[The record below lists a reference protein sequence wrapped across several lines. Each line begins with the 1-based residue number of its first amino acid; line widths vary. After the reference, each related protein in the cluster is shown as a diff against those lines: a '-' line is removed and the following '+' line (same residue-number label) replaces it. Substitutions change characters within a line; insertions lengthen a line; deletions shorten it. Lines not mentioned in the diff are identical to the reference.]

1 MQTTIYVLVS
11 DGVEIGQATGL
22 IGLQKMHDHV
32 MDLAVQQ
39 VRNPKDIDVLAKVI
53 DPNGIYVRPFASRR
67 DLLKHLRNKHRDF
80 FQYHSAYKRN
90 LYADRE
96 IDPQLAE
103 ILLNAVEKRRAL
115 QDRLMYLQKEWF
127 DQQVEKGGGGVHI
140 TKYPVWEE
148 SAELSAVNESIADAL
163 QLLDRGTCR

>member
-22 IGLQKMHDHV
+22 IGLQKLHDHV

-39 VRNPKDIDVLAKVI
+39 VRNPKDIDIIAKLV
-53 DPNGIYVRPFASRR
+53 DPDGIYVRPFASRR
-67 DLLKHLRNKHRDF
+67 DLLNHLRNKHRDF
-80 FQYHSAYKRN
+80 FQYHTAYKRN

-96 IDPQLAE
+96 IDGQLTE
-103 ILLNAVEKRRAL
+103 VLLNAVEKRRTL
-115 QDRLMYLQKEWF
+115 QDRVMYLQREWF
-127 DQQVEKGGGGVHI
+127 EEQVENGGGGVLI

-148 SAELSAVNESIADAL
+148 SAELSTVNERVADAL
-163 QLLDRGTCR
+163 HLLERCRS